1 MKLEL
6 DTYKPRST
14 HSKQVYLY
22 LATFVNIESSKNRTK
37 NALKLRNTTSILFI
51 QNQLTKN
58 RTCIL
63 KEPEHSEEDRMQ
75 ITD

>member
-1 MKLEL
+1 MKLEI

-14 HSKQVYLY
+14 RSKQVYLH

-51 QNQLTKN
+51 QKQ
-58 RTCIL
+58 
-63 KEPEHSEEDRMQ
+63 
-75 ITD
+75 